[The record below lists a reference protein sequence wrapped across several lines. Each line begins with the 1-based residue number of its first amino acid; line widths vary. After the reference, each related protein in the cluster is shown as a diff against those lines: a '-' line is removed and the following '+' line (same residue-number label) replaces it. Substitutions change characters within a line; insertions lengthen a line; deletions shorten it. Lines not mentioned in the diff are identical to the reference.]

1 MQSDIG
7 WLQRREDRLKV
18 QKRNNRNVIKVY
30 LTKLICFLSENIRQ
44 LLNFN
49 QIILKVTIFLRETLV
64 IMNLQQN
71 IFGIYI
77 NYANFNQFK
86 EIKESEIREILKK
99 LKNLV
104 KS

>member
-1 MQSDIG
+1 M
-7 WLQRREDRLKV
+7 
-18 QKRNNRNVIKVY
+18 Y

-77 NYANFNQFK
+77 TYANFNQFQ
-86 EIKESEIREILKK
+86 EIKEISEIREILKK

-104 KS
+104 KLVKSKFLKNRPWEDT